1 MYPGCV
7 DLANL
12 IKHERSERRK
22 PPRPHHQAGRGRVG
36 PARSDLLENPIVS
49 GTISRVFGVRPRGG
63 DRERD
68 GRAEPAVGRDLERL
82 TRVRSLGQHLEA
94 SRTAS
99 IASTTAWATSSR
111 RSTSSTRSSRRSA
124 PRSARTD
131 GQPRPER
138 LTVHDVSAVN
148 AAIAASRAARPR
160 LAAVV
165 VKPLAARDLAEATR
179 HAARTPCSSATRSTA
194 AASRSSATAPSACQR
209 ATLAAASRVVEQ
221 VG

>member
-1 MYPGCV
+1 
-7 DLANL
+7 
-12 IKHERSERRK
+12 
-22 PPRPHHQAGRGRVG
+22 
-36 PARSDLLENPIVS
+36 
-49 GTISRVFGVRPRGG
+49 
-63 DRERD
+63 
-68 GRAEPAVGRDLERL
+68 
-82 TRVRSLGQHLEA
+82 
-94 SRTAS
+94 
-99 IASTTAWATSSR
+99 
-111 RSTSSTRSSRRSA
+111 
-124 PRSARTD
+124 
-131 GQPRPER
+131 
-138 LTVHDVSAVN
+138 VHDVSAVN